1 MKTTTNILEKKKK
14 KRGREERRNNS
25 VFAISAFSLVP
36 SLSSI
41 RVGEAAEA
49 CVNPTTASL
58 GLSLNNPKPAD
69 LRKDTGCTYNAGTE
83 TYVDPGD
90 STKSKTLTYSPS
102 GSAVSTNAHI
112 YNSFEAGFSKS
123 QDKVI
128 EGWGCSTP
136 SDLYDSAGGLDLGLA
151 ESKVRKL
158 CYDSAAWSFPNVQ
171 ADDSYRG
178 CVGPCGGHTS
188 DYHFHGRYHCLYSQS
203 GAHSTKIGDVGPYI
217 MYGKWEDFE
226 NKKLPHLDACGAHI
240 GKTPDSP
247 ANDVYHYHAQD
258 RGPYG
263 VGCFG
268 DGTNLVT
275 VEKCRSLYPEC
286 NDAQAETFTDMP
298 QPDGTKK
305 TFEYDRDCPCFDAN
319 GLNTGTITERAIIAA
334 PTVLSYDASEWT
346 CGSGVSCMQTVEK
359 TLGYTNYVGSDSTTT
374 TTTTTDT
381 TTTTTTTDTSTSG
394 GASTKAMLA
403 TAGATIMAALLV

>member
-1 MKTTTNILEKKKK
+1 M
-14 KRGREERRNNS
+14 
-25 VFAISAFSLVP
+25 
-36 SLSSI
+36 
-41 RVGEAAEA
+41 
-49 CVNPTTASL
+49 
-58 GLSLNNPKPAD
+58 
-69 LRKDTGCTYNAGTE
+69 
-83 TYVDPGD
+83 
-90 STKSKTLTYSPS
+90 
-102 GSAVSTNAHI
+102 
-112 YNSFEAGFSKS
+112 
-123 QDKVI
+123 
-128 EGWGCSTP
+128 
-136 SDLYDSAGGLDLGLA
+136 
-151 ESKVRKL
+151 
-158 CYDSAAWSFPNVQ
+158 
-171 ADDSYRG
+171 
-178 CVGPCGGHTS
+178 
-188 DYHFHGRYHCLYSQS
+188 
-203 GAHSTKIGDVGPYI
+203 
-217 MYGKWEDFE
+217 
-226 NKKLPHLDACGAHI
+226 PHLDACGAHI

-286 NDAQAETFTDMP
+286 NDAEAETFADMP

-359 TLGYTNYVGSDSTTT
+359 TLGYTDYVGSDSTTT

>member
-1 MKTTTNILEKKKK
+1 MKNTNTTIEKKKK
-14 KRGREERRNNS
+14 KRGREGRRNS
-25 VFAISAFSLVP
+25 VFFAISAFSLVVS

-41 RVGEAAEA
+41 RVGEAA

-102 GSAVSTNAHI
+102 GSAVSTSAHI
-112 YNSFEAGFSKS
+112 YNSFEAGFSKT

-203 GAHSTKIGDVGPYI
+203 GAHSTKIGD
-217 MYGKWEDFE
+217 
-226 NKKLPHLDACGAHI
+226 
-240 GKTPDSP
+240 
-247 ANDVYHYHAQD
+247 
-258 RGPYG
+258 
-263 VGCFG
+263 
-268 DGTNLVT
+268 
-275 VEKCRSLYPEC
+275 
-286 NDAQAETFTDMP
+286 
-298 QPDGTKK
+298 
-305 TFEYDRDCPCFDAN
+305 
-319 GLNTGTITERAIIAA
+319 
-334 PTVLSYDASEWT
+334 ASGRT
-346 CGSGVSCMQTVEK
+346 SRTGSGRISRTKSCRTW
-359 TLGYTNYVGSDSTTT
+359 TRAAR
-374 TTTTTDT
+374 
-381 TTTTTTTDTSTSG
+381 TSG
-394 GASTKAMLA
+394 RLRTVRRRLFR
-403 TAGATIMAALLV
+403 